1 MKDEIRKGIHISLL
15 KSTHRDLKIKLI
27 RKGLTFQEM
36 FESLALKIVDDDNA
50 MEKIIDE
57 ILNVKN
63 TKGSSKFGKS
73 DAESVYDSIES
84 TNPFSKS
91 WNRKK

>member
-1 MKDEIRKGIHISLL
+1 
-15 KSTHRDLKIKLI
+15 
-27 RKGLTFQEM
+27 M
-36 FESLALKIVDDDNA
+36 FEFLAIKIVDDDTS

-57 ILNVKN
+57 ILTVKN
-63 TKGSSKFGKS
+63 IQGSSKFGKS

-91 WNRKK
+91 